1 MDGTELLESEN
12 TPASPAPAA
21 PDPLIG
27 QLRRRLWIERGFF
40 SAILL
45 AIGTSYAYPRLY
57 PDAWAVYLDGR
68 PVAAVKSRS
77 ALTSSLQQVE
87 AAFEK
92 NPSASALVARA
103 QIRRVDPARVPLTDL
118 QTAESRIRAEWQA
131 RLAQAVIYIDG
142 DAIVALPDRADAE
155 TVLDR
160 VKAAYSVD
168 GLELDTPPTFKEKVE
183 VRLEP
188 APEEI
193 RADADA
199 ATALLKGEGGDKE
212 GTHEVADGE
221 TAWTIARRYELS
233 VSDLKQLNPGV
244 NLGRLHLGDRLVVS
258 DAAASPLTVVADA
271 HKVRDVLVEFPTE
284 VRRSPEMFLGKRVL
298 QQAGKPGHGQATYR
312 VHLENGKPQS
322 EEIVKREVMSP
333 PQAKIVVLG
342 SKPRHR

>member
-1 MDGTELLESEN
+1 LESQNPLEL
-12 TPASPAPAA
+12 SEPAP

-27 QLRRRLWIERGFF
+27 RLRRRLWIERGFF
-40 SAILL
+40 SAVLL

-68 PVAAVKSRS
+68 PVTAAKSRP
-77 ALTSSLQQVE
+77 ALTSALQRVE
-87 AAFEK
+87 AAYAK
-92 NPSASALVARA
+92 NPTASAVAARA

-118 QTAESRIRAEWQA
+118 RSAESRLRTEWQS

-142 DAIVALPDRADAE
+142 DAVVALPDQADAE
-155 TVLDR
+155 SVLDR
-160 VKAAYSVD
+160 VKAAYSVE
-168 GLELDTPPTFKEKVE
+168 GLELETPPTFKEKVE

-188 APEEI
+188 ASDEI

-199 ATALLKGEGGDKE
+199 ATALLKGEGAEKE
-212 GTHEVADGE
+212 GTHEVEDGE

-258 DAAASPLTVVADA
+258 DAAAPPLTVVADA
-271 HKVRDVLVEFPTE
+271 RKVRDVLVDFPTE
-284 VRRSPEMFLGKRVL
+284 VRRSPQMFLGKRVL
-298 QQAGKPGHGQATYR
+298 QQPGKPGRGQATYR

-322 EEIVKREVMSP
+322 EEIVKREVLSP